1 MRIIDNPLK
10 WIICIGLIAV
20 LGGCGD
26 DQETASEPDAADDSA
41 AVTEPAEA
49 PEPTDETMSDDAGTS
64 DPSEDTAAEPAAE
77 PSDDTDE
84 QASDSSGGEA
94 ESHTVT
100 ARATAY
106 DPAAIK
112 IKPGDTVAWTNM
124 SGHNVHFEEGNIP
137 EGAETY
143 QSPLGDNVS
152 RTFDVEGVYLYKC
165 DPHFAMGMV
174 GAIIVGEPVN
184 LDQVE
189 QNAKG
194 MYKRALIQAKAA
206 ME

>member
-49 PEPTDETMSDDAGTS
+49 PEPAEETVSDDVGTS

-143 QSPLGDNVS
+143 QSQLGDNVS

-194 MYKRALIQAKAA
+194 MYKRALSQAKAA